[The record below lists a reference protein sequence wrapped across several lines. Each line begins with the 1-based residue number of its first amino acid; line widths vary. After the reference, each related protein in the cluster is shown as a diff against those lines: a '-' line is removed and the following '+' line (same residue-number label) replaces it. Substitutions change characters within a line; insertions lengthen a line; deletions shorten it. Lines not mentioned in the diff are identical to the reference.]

1 MEIRIGKDANNAPLW
16 SATPVSTTRKVNICP
31 QLLVPA
37 VIHPILTR
45 AFSIGF
51 AAQYL
56 KELFSTG

>member
-37 VIHPILTR
+37 VIHPVLTR
-45 AFSIGF
+45 VFNIGF
-51 AAQYL
+51 VAQYL
-56 KELFSTG
+56 